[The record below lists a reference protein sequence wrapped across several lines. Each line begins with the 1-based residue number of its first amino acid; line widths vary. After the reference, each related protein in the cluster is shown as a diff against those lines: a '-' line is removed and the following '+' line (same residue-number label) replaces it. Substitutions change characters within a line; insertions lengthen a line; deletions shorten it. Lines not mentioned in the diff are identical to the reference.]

1 MGADSTEHMDYLT
14 IFLNELVSLMAELW
28 LWLILGFLI
37 AGIVMEFVS
46 SKTVV
51 RHFGD
56 NSLKSLTKALLAG
69 LIASTCSCG
78 AIPMAVSLRQKGA
91 STAVALTFLLAT
103 PWSGI
108 PQFLVLS
115 NFLGVT
121 NTIVVTFATVSA
133 ALLSGVILSSL
144 ERRKLIEEPSIV
156 SSVSIECA
164 CKVGEACT
172 CHQSARRTP
181 CNRIRSVLLNAWMS
195 FRDIGKFMV
204 IGLLLAAVLSA
215 FVPDDIVGKYLGNG
229 NSSVA
234 ILLAVPVSVVIELC
248 SEGFSILSGQ
258 LYLMGAS
265 LGVVFVML
273 MVGVTTDITE
283 ITVVWGKFGKRSAL
297 AYVLTST
304 VVAVVIAYMLNFV
317 WMRVR

>member
-1 MGADSTEHMDYLT
+1 MDYLT
-14 IFLNELVSLMAELW
+14 IFLNELSSLIAELW

-37 AGIVMEFVS
+37 AGVVIEFVS
-46 SKTVV
+46 SKTIV

-56 NSLKSLTKALLAG
+56 NSLKSLVKASLAG

-115 NFLGVT
+115 KFLGTKNTVIVT
-121 NTIVVTFATVSA
+121 IAAISA
-133 ALLSGVILSSL
+133 ALLSGLILSRL
-144 ERRKLIEEPSIV
+144 ERRKLIEGTSIV
-156 SSVSIECA
+156 SNVSIECA

-172 CHQSARRTP
+172 CHQGVRKTP
-181 CNRIRSVLLNAWMS
+181 RDHIRGVLLGAWTS
-195 FRDIGKFMV
+195 FRDIGKYMV
-204 IGLLLAAVLSA
+204 IGLLLAAALAA
-215 FVPDDIVGKYLGNG
+215 FVPNDIVGKFLGSG
-229 NSSVA
+229 NSSFA
-234 ILLAVPVSVVIELC
+234 ILLAVPVSAVIELC

-258 LYLMGAS
+258 LYVMGAS

-283 ITVVWGKFGKRSAL
+283 ISVVWGKFGKRSAI

-304 VVAVVIAYMLNFV
+304 IVAVIIAYVLNFV
-317 WMRVR
+317 WLQAR

>member
-1 MGADSTEHMDYLT
+1 MAASSTEHMGYFTL
-14 IFLNELVSLMAELW
+14 FLDQLLALVADLW
-28 LWLILGFLI
+28 LWLVVGFLM
-37 AGIVMEFVS
+37 AGVVIEFVS
-46 SKTVV
+46 SKTII

-56 NSLKSLTKALLAG
+56 NSLSGLVKASLAG

-115 NFLGVT
+115 NFLGLV
-121 NTIVVTFATVSA
+121 NTIVITVAAVSASLLTGMILSRLERKKIIEGPSQVNTVSVA
-133 ALLSGVILSSL
+133 
-144 ERRKLIEEPSIV
+144 
-156 SSVSIECA
+156 CA
-164 CKVGEACT
+164 CKEGET
-172 CHQSARRTP
+172 CSCHHGTDKTP
-181 CNRIRSVLLNAWMS
+181 HDRIRGVLIGAWTS
-195 FRDIGKFMV
+195 FRDIGKYMV
-204 IGLLLAAVLSA
+204 IGLVLSAALSA
-215 FVPDDIVGKYLGNG
+215 FVPHEIVGKFLGSG
-229 NSSVA
+229 NSLFA
-234 ILLAVPVSVVIELC
+234 ILLAVPVSAVIELC

-258 LYLMGAS
+258 LYVMGAS

-283 ITVVWGKFGKRSAL
+283 ISVVWGKFGKRSAV

-317 WMRVR
+317 WLQYR